1 MAEKA
6 LVMTFINHAAP
17 QSFSL
22 WRLKSAR
29 SGLIESSMTSRS
41 EGAEEKM
48 RKRERERG
56 PSLFV

>member
-41 EGAEEKM
+41 EGAE
-48 RKRERERG
+48 
-56 PSLFV
+56 

>member
-41 EGAEEKM
+41 EGAE
-48 RKRERERG
+48 RKNEEERERG